1 MKGMRNIALTIL
13 LFCSS
18 IAAWELIVRVFEVP
32 TFIFP
37 APSKVAMALWR
48 GFASGL
54 YQKHLAHTLLETV
67 LGFLLGSAL
76 GFFLGTAVAL
86 SRYVEYFFYPY
97 IVMFQSLPKVALAP
111 LIVVWFGL
119 GLKSQVLNAALV
131 AFFPLLVNTMV
142 GLKSTDEDRMNLM
155 RSLAASESQIFWML
169 RLPNALPFVMA
180 GLDVAMIFALIGAIV
195 AEFVGARAGLGM
207 LIQSM
212 NFNMDVSGQ
221 FSVLLILSVVGLLL
235 NRCILLIRRRV
246 LFWDPSEKERLERER
261 IVHMKRTLIAL
272 VLTCFLVAVSCANVL
287 AQTSK
292 LRVGF
297 CSRVISSAAA
307 PFAIATKMGWYKED
321 GVEVE
326 LAALAGSADCVK
338 TTATKEIPFSLPSVE
353 PLAAARTQGIKAKIF
368 YTAYQGNIY
377 GIAVPADSPIQKITD
392 LKGKTHRRHQHGHR
406 RGAGREGSDCNGR
419 DESG

>member
-1 MKGMRNIALTIL
+1 MKRFWNVALTIL

-18 IAAWELIVRVFEVP
+18 ILAWELIVRAFEIP

-54 YQKHLAHTLLETV
+54 YQKHLYYTLLETV

-86 SRYVEYFFYPY
+86 NRYVEYFFYPY

-119 GLKSQVLNAALV
+119 GLKSQVITTALV

-142 GLKSTDEDRMNLM
+142 GLKSADEDRMNLM
-155 RSLAASESQIFWML
+155 RSLAASENQIFWML

-221 FSVLLILSVVGLLL
+221 FSVLLILSIVGLLL

-246 LFWDPSEKERLERER
+246 LFWEPSEKERLERER
-261 IVHMKRTLIAL
+261 IAL
-272 VLTCFLVAVSCANVL
+272 
-287 AQTSK
+287 
-292 LRVGF
+292 
-297 CSRVISSAAA
+297 
-307 PFAIATKMGWYKED
+307 
-321 GVEVE
+321 
-326 LAALAGSADCVK
+326 
-338 TTATKEIPFSLPSVE
+338 
-353 PLAAARTQGIKAKIF
+353 
-368 YTAYQGNIY
+368 
-377 GIAVPADSPIQKITD
+377 
-392 LKGKTHRRHQHGHR
+392 
-406 RGAGREGSDCNGR
+406 
-419 DESG
+419 

>member
-1 MKGMRNIALTIL
+1 MKRFWNVSLTIL

-18 IAAWELIVRVFEVP
+18 ILAWELIVRAFEIP

-54 YQKHLAHTLLETV
+54 YQKHLYYTLLETV
-67 LGFLLGSAL
+67 LGFMLGSAL

-86 SRYVEYFFYPY
+86 NRYVEYFFYPY

-119 GLKSQVLNAALV
+119 GLKSQVINTALV

-142 GLKSTDEDRMNLM
+142 GLKSADEDRMNLM
-155 RSLAASESQIFWML
+155 RSLAASENQIFWML
-169 RLPNALPFVMA
+169 KLPNALPFVMA

-221 FSVLLILSVVGLLL
+221 FSVLLILSIVGLLL

-261 IVHMKRTLIAL
+261 IAL
-272 VLTCFLVAVSCANVL
+272 
-287 AQTSK
+287 
-292 LRVGF
+292 
-297 CSRVISSAAA
+297 
-307 PFAIATKMGWYKED
+307 
-321 GVEVE
+321 
-326 LAALAGSADCVK
+326 
-338 TTATKEIPFSLPSVE
+338 
-353 PLAAARTQGIKAKIF
+353 
-368 YTAYQGNIY
+368 
-377 GIAVPADSPIQKITD
+377 
-392 LKGKTHRRHQHGHR
+392 
-406 RGAGREGSDCNGR
+406 
-419 DESG
+419 

>member
-1 MKGMRNIALTIL
+1 MKQFWNVALTIL

-18 IAAWELIVRVFEVP
+18 ILAWELIVRAFEIP

-54 YQKHLAHTLLETV
+54 YQKHLYYTLLETV
-67 LGFLLGSAL
+67 LGFMLGSAL

-86 SRYVEYFFYPY
+86 NRYVEYFFYPY

-119 GLKSQVLNAALV
+119 GLKSQVINTALV

-142 GLKSTDEDRMNLM
+142 GLKSADEDRMNLM
-155 RSLAASESQIFWML
+155 RSLAASDNQIFWML
-169 RLPNALPFVMA
+169 KLPNALPFVMA

-221 FSVLLILSVVGLLL
+221 FSVLLILSIVGLLL

-261 IVHMKRTLIAL
+261 IAL
-272 VLTCFLVAVSCANVL
+272 
-287 AQTSK
+287 
-292 LRVGF
+292 
-297 CSRVISSAAA
+297 
-307 PFAIATKMGWYKED
+307 
-321 GVEVE
+321 
-326 LAALAGSADCVK
+326 
-338 TTATKEIPFSLPSVE
+338 
-353 PLAAARTQGIKAKIF
+353 
-368 YTAYQGNIY
+368 
-377 GIAVPADSPIQKITD
+377 
-392 LKGKTHRRHQHGHR
+392 
-406 RGAGREGSDCNGR
+406 
-419 DESG
+419 

>member
-1 MKGMRNIALTIL
+1 MKSWQNVALTIL

-18 IAAWELIVRVFEVP
+18 IIAWELIVRVFEVP

-37 APSKVAMALWR
+37 APSKVAVALWR

-54 YQKHLAHTLLETV
+54 YQKHLSHTLLETV

-86 SRYVEYFFYPY
+86 NRYVEYFFYPY

-119 GLKSQVLNAALV
+119 GLKSQVINAALV

-142 GLKSTDEDRMNLM
+142 GLKSVDEDRMNLM

-221 FSVLLILSVVGLLL
+221 FSVLLILSIVGLLL
-235 NRCILLIRRRV
+235 NRCILLIRRRI

-261 IVHMKRTLIAL
+261 IAL
-272 VLTCFLVAVSCANVL
+272 
-287 AQTSK
+287 
-292 LRVGF
+292 
-297 CSRVISSAAA
+297 
-307 PFAIATKMGWYKED
+307 
-321 GVEVE
+321 
-326 LAALAGSADCVK
+326 
-338 TTATKEIPFSLPSVE
+338 
-353 PLAAARTQGIKAKIF
+353 
-368 YTAYQGNIY
+368 
-377 GIAVPADSPIQKITD
+377 
-392 LKGKTHRRHQHGHR
+392 
-406 RGAGREGSDCNGR
+406 
-419 DESG
+419 